1 VEGPAVLSANTP
13 PRGSLY
19 DAGFNR
25 EELQSERE
33 LARKKLM
40 PIRSMT
46 GFAQV
51 KGQVVDPRND
61 APGKNPMGFTLSL
74 KSVNHRFLDVH
85 FRMPSDSD
93 SLEMKLRRLL
103 KEKLARGH
111 VELTL
116 NLDRGGGESFAL
128 NRQIV
133 GGYIQ
138 AFRAAAAEF
147 SLASEP
153 DLNAV
158 LRMPGALD
166 AASLPADGALEASV
180 LDKVAE
186 LLDRLNQMREEE
198 GRGIE
203 RELRQRMV
211 LVGQAAK
218 EVEKHRQA
226 VLQTYVGKLK
236 TRMHELIGSQVE
248 PERLLQEAALL
259 VDRSDIQEELVRLDT
274 HVKHFLGLL
283 EQGGEVGK
291 KLDFLLQ
298 EMNREANTLL
308 SKTSGLAGEAL
319 NITEMGLAIKTEL
332 EKAREQVQ
340 NIE

>member
-1 VEGPAVLSANTP
+1 
-13 PRGSLY
+13 
-19 DAGFNR
+19 
-25 EELQSERE
+25 
-33 LARKKLM
+33 M

-51 KGQVVDPRND
+51 KGQVVDPRNE
-61 APGKNPMGFTLSL
+61 APGKNRTGFTLSL

-103 KEKLARGH
+103 KDKLARGH

-116 NLDRGGGESFAL
+116 NLDRGSGDSFAL

-138 AFRAAAAEF
+138 AFRTAAAEF
-147 SLASEP
+147 SLGSEP

-158 LRMPGALD
+158 LRLPGALD

-180 LDKVAE
+180 LGKVEE

-198 GRGIE
+198 GRGID
-203 RELRQRMV
+203 RELRQRMAYV
-211 LVGQAAK
+211 EEAAK
-218 EVEKHRQA
+218 GVEKHRQA
-226 VLQTYVGKLK
+226 VLQTYASKLK
-236 TRMHELIGSQVE
+236 ARMQEWIGSYVE

>member
-1 VEGPAVLSANTP
+1 
-13 PRGSLY
+13 
-19 DAGFNR
+19 
-25 EELQSERE
+25 
-33 LARKKLM
+33 
-40 PIRSMT
+40 MT

-51 KGQVVDPRND
+51 KGQVADLRSN
-61 APGKNPMGFTLSL
+61 APGRNQMGFTLSL
-74 KSVNHRFLDVH
+74 KSVNHRFLDMH

-111 VELTL
+111 VELIL
-116 NLDRGGGESFAL
+116 NLDRGSADGFAL
-128 NRQIV
+128 NHQIV

-147 SLASEP
+147 SLAAEP

-166 AASLPADGALEASV
+166 AASLPADGALETSV
-180 LDKVAE
+180 LDKVGE

-203 RELRQRMV
+203 HELRQRMAHV
-211 LVGQAAK
+211 AEATRG
-218 EVEKHRQA
+218 VEKHRQA

-236 TRMHELIGSQVE
+236 TRMQEMIGSHAE

>member
-1 VEGPAVLSANTP
+1 
-13 PRGSLY
+13 
-19 DAGFNR
+19 
-25 EELQSERE
+25 
-33 LARKKLM
+33 M

-51 KGQVVDPRND
+51 KGQVADPRND
-61 APGKNPMGFTLSL
+61 ATGRNPMGFTLSL

-85 FRMPSDSD
+85 FRLPSDSD

-103 KEKLARGH
+103 KEKMARGH

-116 NLDRGGGESFAL
+116 NLDRGNSDTFAL
-128 NRQIV
+128 NRPIV
-133 GGYIQ
+133 AGYIQ

-147 SLASEP
+147 SLAAEP
-153 DLNAV
+153 DMNAV

-166 AASLPADGALEASV
+166 TAPLPADGALEASV
-180 LDKVAE
+180 LEKVEE

-203 RELRQRMV
+203 RELRQRMA
-211 LVGQAAK
+211 LVEEAARG
-218 EVEKHRQA
+218 VEKHRQA
-226 VLQTYVGKLK
+226 VLHTYVGKLK
-236 TRMHELIGSQVE
+236 SRMQELIGSHVE

-283 EQGGEVGK
+283 GQGGEAGK

>member
-1 VEGPAVLSANTP
+1 
-13 PRGSLY
+13 
-19 DAGFNR
+19 
-25 EELQSERE
+25 
-33 LARKKLM
+33 M

-51 KGQVVDPRND
+51 KGQVADPRNE
-61 APGKNPMGFTLSL
+61 APGKNRTGFTLSL

-103 KEKLARGH
+103 KDKLARGH

-116 NLDRGGGESFAL
+116 NLDRGSGDSFAL

-138 AFRAAAAEF
+138 AFRTAAAEF
-147 SLASEP
+147 SLVSEP
-153 DLNAV
+153 HLNAV
-158 LRMPGALD
+158 LHLPGALD

-180 LDKVAE
+180 LGKVEE

-198 GRGIE
+198 GRGID
-203 RELRQRMV
+203 RELRQRMAYV
-211 LVGQAAK
+211 EEAAK
-218 EVEKHRQA
+218 GVEKHRHA
-226 VLQTYVGKLK
+226 VLQTYASKLK
-236 TRMHELIGSQVE
+236 ARMQEWIGSYVE

>member
-1 VEGPAVLSANTP
+1 
-13 PRGSLY
+13 
-19 DAGFNR
+19 
-25 EELQSERE
+25 
-33 LARKKLM
+33 
-40 PIRSMT
+40 MT

-51 KGQVVDPRND
+51 KGQVSPEL
-61 APGKNPMGFTLSL
+61 GFTLSL

-85 FRMPSDSD
+85 FRLPADSD
-93 SLEMKLRRLL
+93 VLEMKLRRLL

-111 VELTL
+111 LELSL
-116 NLDRGGGESFAL
+116 NLERGGGESLSL

-147 SLASEP
+147 GLAAEP
-153 DLNAV
+153 DLNAIM
-158 LRMPGALD
+158 RIPGALD
-166 AASLPADGALEASV
+166 AAALPADGAVEASV
-180 LDKVAE
+180 LGKVE
-186 LLDRLNQMREEE
+186 EVLERLNQMREEE

-203 RELRQRMV
+203 RELRDRMEHV
-211 LVGQAAK
+211 QHAGK
-218 EVEKHRQA
+218 EIEKHRHA
-226 VLQTYVGKLK
+226 VLQGYVGRLK
-236 TRMHELIGSQVE
+236 TRMQELIGTQAE
-248 PERLLQEAALL
+248 PERILQEAALL

-274 HVKHFLGLL
+274 HVKHFLSQLD
-283 EQGGEVGK
+283 QKGEVGK

-319 NITEMGLAIKTEL
+319 DITQMGLAIKADV